1 MDTVRAADQQ
11 FARLSGF
18 PYALRSVELGDRGG
32 PRMVYVAEGA
42 LEKRPVLLLHGGP
55 TWSYLWRRVMPSLS
69 EAGCRIVAPDLIGF
83 GRSDQPVK
91 VKDAA
96 AARQVGWLRELVE
109 RLDLRRAVLV
119 FHGMSARLGLELLA
133 AAADRFAAAVGVCP
147 VLDARGPE
155 ALSLCGRLR
164 ELDELSAS
172 ALVAEGCTAQLDE
185 VTRRAY
191 DAPFPDE
198 EHAAGLRA
206 LPGYLPEDGEWT
218 GSVEVPLLAIAGSA
232 DRLGAA
238 AGWADRFGSHAHPAQ
253 VLAGAGHY
261 APEDRGPE
269 LALAIL
275 EFLAAFGG

>member
-11 FARLSGF
+11 FARLSGY
-18 PYALRSVELGDRGG
+18 PYAARSMELGDRGG

-42 LEKRPVLLLHGGP
+42 LEQRPVLLLHGGP
-55 TWSYLWRRVMPSLS
+55 TWSYLWRRVMPSLA
-69 EAGCRIVAPDLIGF
+69 EAGCRVVAPDLVGF
-83 GRSDQPVK
+83 GRSDKPVK
-91 VKDAA
+91 VKDAG
-96 AARQVGWLRELVE
+96 AARQVGWLGEMVE
-109 RLDLRRAVLV
+109 RLDLRGAVLV
-119 FHGMSARLGLELLA
+119 FHGMSARMGLELLA

-147 VLDARGPE
+147 LFDGRGAE

-172 ALVAEGCTAQLDE
+172 ALVAEGCTAPLDE

-198 EHAAGLRA
+198 EHAAALRA
-206 LPGYLPEDGEWT
+206 LPGYLPDDGDW
-218 GSVEVPLLAIAGSA
+218 SVAVDRPLLAVSGSA
-232 DRLGAA
+232 DALGSPT
-238 AGWADRFGSHAHPAQ
+238 GWGERFGAREAIL
-253 VLAGAGHY
+253 LAGAGHY

-275 EFLAAFGG
+275 EFLAQLGR

>member
-18 PYALRSVELGDRGG
+18 PYAQRSIELGERGG

-42 LEKRPVLLLHGGP
+42 LENRPVLLLHGGP
-55 TWSYLWRRVMPSLS
+55 TWSYLWRRVTPSLA

-83 GRSDQPVK
+83 GRSDKPVK

-96 AARQVGWLRELVE
+96 AARQVGWLGELVE
-109 RLDLRRAVLV
+109 RLDLRGAVLV
-119 FHGMSARLGLELLA
+119 FHGTSARLGLELLA
-133 AAADRFAAAVGVCP
+133 AAPGRFAAAIGVCP
-147 VLDARGPE
+147 LLDGRGPE

-172 ALVAEGCTAQLDE
+172 ALVAEGCTGPLDE

-206 LPGYLPEDGEWT
+206 LPGYLPDGDEWT
-218 GSVEVPLLAIAGSA
+218 VSVEIPLLAIAGGA

-238 AGWADRFGSHAHPAQ
+238 PGWHERFGGKEAV

-269 LALAIL
+269 LALAVL
-275 EFLAAFGG
+275 SFLSALGR

>member
-1 MDTVRAADQQ
+1 MDTVRAVDQQ
-11 FARLSGF
+11 FARLSGY
-18 PYALRSVELGDRGG
+18 PYALRSMELGDRGG

-42 LEKRPVLLLHGGP
+42 LEHRPVLLLHGGP
-55 TWSYLWRRVMPSLS
+55 TWSYLWRRVMPSLA
-69 EAGCRIVAPDLIGF
+69 EAACRVVAPDLIGF
-83 GRSDQPVK
+83 GRSDKPVR
-91 VKDAA
+91 VKDAGV
-96 AARQVGWLRELVE
+96 ARQLGWLREMVE

-133 AAADRFAAAVGVCP
+133 GSADRFAAAVGVCP
-147 VLDARGPE
+147 LFDARGPE

-172 ALVAEGCTAQLDE
+172 ALVAEGSSAALDE

-206 LPGYLPEDGEWT
+206 LPGYLPDDEAW
-218 GSVEVPLLAIAGSA
+218 SVTIERPLLAVSASA
-232 DRLGAA
+232 DGLGAP
-238 AGWADRFGSHAHPAQ
+238 AGWGERFGGGEAV

-275 EFLAAFGG
+275 EFLAQLGR

>member
-11 FARLSGF
+11 FARLSGY
-18 PYALRSVELGDRGG
+18 PYALRSMELGDRGG

-42 LEKRPVLLLHGGP
+42 LEHRPVLLLHGGP
-55 TWSYLWRRVMPSLS
+55 TWSYLWRRVMPSLA
-69 EAGCRIVAPDLIGF
+69 EAGCRVVAPDLVGF
-83 GRSDQPVK
+83 GRSDKPVR
-91 VKDAA
+91 VKDAGV
-96 AARQVGWLRELVE
+96 ARQLGWLRELIE

-133 AAADRFAAAVGVCP
+133 ASADRFAAAVGVCP
-147 VLDARGPE
+147 LLDARRPE

-172 ALVAEGCTAQLDE
+172 ALVAEGSSAALDE

-198 EHAAGLRA
+198 EHVAALRA
-206 LPGYLPEDGEWT
+206 LPGYLPDDEAW
-218 GSVEVPLLAIAGSA
+218 SVAIERPLLAVSGGA
-232 DRLGAA
+232 DLLGAPAGWGERFA
-238 AGWADRFGSHAHPAQ
+238 AGEPI

-275 EFLAAFGG
+275 EFLAQLGR

>member
-18 PYALRSVELGDRGG
+18 PYGLRSVELGDRGG
-32 PRMVYVAEGA
+32 PRLVYVAEGA
-42 LEKRPVLLLHGGP
+42 LERRPVLLLHGGP
-55 TWSYLWRRVMPSLS
+55 TWSYLWRGVMPSLS

-83 GRSDQPVK
+83 GRSDKPVR
-91 VKDAA
+91 VKDAGA
-96 AARQVGWLRELVE
+96 TRQVGWLRELVE

-119 FHGMSARLGLELLA
+119 FHGMSARIGLELLA
-133 AAADRFAAAVGVCP
+133 ASADRFAAAVAVCP
-147 VLDARGPE
+147 VLDGRGPE
-155 ALSLCGRLR
+155 ALSVSGRLR

-172 ALVAEGCTAQLDE
+172 ELIAEGCTAPLDE

-206 LPGYLPEDGEWT
+206 LPGYLPEDEEWT
-218 GSVEVPLLAIAGSA
+218 ASVDVPLLAISGSA

-238 AGWADRFGSHAHPAQ
+238 PGWAERFGGRESV

-261 APEDRGPE
+261 APEDRGAE
-269 LALAIL
+269 LALAVL
-275 EFLAAFGG
+275 EFLAALGG

>member
-18 PYALRSVELGDRGG
+18 PYAQRSIELGDRGG

-55 TWSYLWRRVMPSLS
+55 TWSYLWRRVTPSLA

-83 GRSDQPVK
+83 GRSDKPVK
-91 VKDAA
+91 VKDVPVG
-96 AARQVGWLRELVE
+96 RQVGWLGELIE

-119 FHGMSARLGLELLA
+119 FHGTSARIGLELLA
-133 AAADRFAAAVGVCP
+133 ASPSRFDAVVAVCP
-147 VLDARGPE
+147 LLDARGPE

-172 ALVAEGCTAQLDE
+172 ALVAEGCTTPLDE

-206 LPGYLPEDGEWT
+206 LPGYLPEGDEWT
-218 GSVEVPLLAIAGSA
+218 VPVELPLLAVAGSA

-238 AGWADRFGSHAHPAQ
+238 PGWQERFGSPREAV

-269 LALAIL
+269 LALAVL
-275 EFLAAFGG
+275 DFLAALGR

>member
-18 PYALRSVELGDRGG
+18 PYALRSMELADRGG

-42 LEKRPVLLLHGGP
+42 LENRPVLLLHGGP
-55 TWSYLWRRVMPSLS
+55 TWSYLWRRVMPSLA
-69 EAGCRIVAPDLIGF
+69 EAGCRIVAPDLVGF
-83 GRSDQPVK
+83 GRSDKPIK
-91 VKDAA
+91 VKEAG

-109 RLDLRRAVLV
+109 RLDLRGAVLV
-119 FHGMSARLGLELLA
+119 FHGTSARVALELRA
-133 AAADRFAAAVGVCP
+133 AAAGRFAAVVGVCP

-172 ALVAEGCTAQLDE
+172 ALVAEGCTGPLDE

-198 EHAAGLRA
+198 EHAAALRA
-206 LPGYLPEDGEWT
+206 LPGYLPEDESWAAP
-218 GSVEVPLLAIAGSA
+218 VDVPLLAIAGGS
-232 DRLGAA
+232 DVLAA
-238 AGWADRFGSHAHPAQ
+238 PAGWAERVGGREPV

-275 EFLAAFGG
+275 DFLAALGR